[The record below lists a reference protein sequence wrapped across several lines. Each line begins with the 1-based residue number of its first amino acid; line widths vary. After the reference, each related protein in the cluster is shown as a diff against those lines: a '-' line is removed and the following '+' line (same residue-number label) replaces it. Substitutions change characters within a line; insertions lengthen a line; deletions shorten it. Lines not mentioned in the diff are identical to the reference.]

1 MKKIVMLVALV
12 AFLAVSVVAF
22 ANPKAPAGD
31 LTVSEMM
38 KSNKKPPV
46 TFSHAKHA
54 TAVSDC
60 KTCHH
65 TWDGKA
71 DIVKCSK
78 CHTGRKSGKKDN
90 IKNTMH
96 KKCKGCHKDLKK
108 AGKKAGPTSCK
119 KCHKK

>member
-1 MKKIVMLVALV
+1 MKKIVMLLTLV
-12 AFLAVSVVAF
+12 AFIAVSAVVF
-22 ANPKAPAGD
+22 ANPAAPAGD
-31 LTVSEMM
+31 LTVTEMM

-46 TFSHAKHA
+46 MFSHTKHA
-54 TAVSDC
+54 AGVPDC

-71 DIVKCSK
+71 APEKCSK

-96 KKCKGCHKDLKK
+96 RKCKGCHKDFKK
-108 AGKKAGPTSCK
+108 ANKPAGPTSCK
-119 KCHKK
+119 DCHKK

>member
-1 MKKIVMLVALV
+1 MKKIILMVALV
-12 AFLAVSVVAF
+12 AFLAVSAVVF
-22 ANPKAPAGD
+22 ANPTAPTED
-31 LTVSEMM
+31 LKVSEMM

-46 TFSHAKHA
+46 MFSHTKHA
-54 TAVSDC
+54 AGVPDC

-71 DIVKCSK
+71 ALEKCSK

-96 KKCKGCHKDLKK
+96 KKCKGCHKDFKK
-108 AGKKAGPTSCK
+108 ANKAAGPTSCK
-119 KCHKK
+119 DCHKK